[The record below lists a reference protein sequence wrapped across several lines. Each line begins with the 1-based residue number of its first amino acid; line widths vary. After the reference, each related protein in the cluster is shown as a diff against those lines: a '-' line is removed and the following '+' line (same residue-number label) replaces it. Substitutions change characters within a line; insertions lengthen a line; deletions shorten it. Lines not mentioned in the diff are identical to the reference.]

1 MLLRV
6 SWNFQE
12 LTVGDD
18 DRATYEGINSRFRL
32 RGGTITHTDSSVPE
46 SKPPTVDFGVLG
58 AFTPPKMENRAPIYK
73 ESPNFVIKERK
84 GKERKRTCI
93 APIVSISTTKRSDV
107 YHTELPANTPHLPF
121 LRISIR

>member
-32 RGGTITHTDSSVPE
+32 RGGRSLTPTAVSQSP
-46 SKPPTVDFGVLG
+46 SPPTVDFGVLG

-73 ESPNFVIKERK
+73 ESPNFVI
-84 GKERKRTCI
+84 
-93 APIVSISTTKRSDV
+93 SST
-107 YHTELPANTPHLPF
+107 YHK
-121 LRISIR
+121 